1 MIYKNIISCHI
12 KIQLPYNNLYK
23 TEKSPGGKLLAYFRQ
38 NQMLV
43 LIFDDDEKID
53 LQKLKIFLDK
63 NLVLKGMIPPIQIP
77 TFQAMLHGL
86 NLKKIFRAMDQS
98 QKMIRRMKSISFY
111 AMI

>member
-43 LIFDDDEKID
+43 LIFDNDEKID

-63 NLVLKGMIPPIQIP
+63 NLVLKDFPSDGSKPKNDQKNEINFFLCNDINGISNENM
-77 TFQAMLHGL
+77 FQYKYM
-86 NLKKIFRAMDQS
+86 
-98 QKMIRRMKSISFY
+98 
-111 AMI
+111 